1 MGRVKSLPRDIYSLS
16 DGRFLRFKP
25 TNIKTPKETPDGYY
39 AVTLSVEGINKTIGI
54 HILVA
59 EAFIEKPMSEQPLE
73 INHIDFDRKNNRVD
87 NLEWLTHQD
96 NISYSASIGH
106 YAKPYGEDNPNYGNH
121 YLSDYYKDH
130 PEKAELLAR
139 SGRQNGMHVEL
150 DLLDLDGNFIKHFDL
165 MEDCARYIKTREGL
179 TSSVNSIRQR
189 ICTASKKG
197 SIVYK
202 KYKIRRTND

>member
-106 YAKPYGEDNPNYGNH
+106 YAKPYGED
-121 YLSDYYKDH
+121 H